1 MAVIWM
7 NTMKNMLVHYFIQN
21 LRHWTWNMVLRLV
34 PIIAYFI
41 LWSETENPLTKI
53 SSKLPSFWPGGSTS
67 NIRLAGWDENH
78 DKDVKQC
85 LRFKLNFSWFLFVSF
100 SRRLKSP
107 AALSRSFVSVSRQKW
122 TFQNWRTGLLFF
134 GTTGF
139 HHNSGNERGLRLD
152 LGIVALVHFAPSFL
166 QVS

>member
-21 LRHWTWNMVLRLV
+21 LCHWTWNMVLRLV

-85 LRFKLNFSWFLFVSF
+85 LRFKLNFSWFLFVRLF
-100 SRRLKSP
+100 LAVLSRRPPWVEASCRFP
-107 AALSRSFVSVSRQKW
+107 AKNGRFKIEGRDFYFTAPLAFIII
-122 TFQNWRTGLLFF
+122 L
-134 GTTGF
+134 GT
-139 HHNSGNERGLRLD
+139 NE
-152 LGIVALVHFAPSFL
+152 V
-166 QVS
+166 